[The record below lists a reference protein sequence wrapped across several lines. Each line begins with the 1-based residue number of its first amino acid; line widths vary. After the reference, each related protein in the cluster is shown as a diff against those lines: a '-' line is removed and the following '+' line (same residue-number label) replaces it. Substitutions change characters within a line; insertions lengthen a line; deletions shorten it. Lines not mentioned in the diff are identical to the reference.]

1 MSVQNLSESAPTS
14 THAAT
19 LRRLLRLPACLH
31 ATGLGRTAWLDLVKA
46 KKAPQPVKIGRATM
60 WVEAEVS
67 AFIEERIKAS
77 RGGQ

>member
-1 MSVQNLSESAPTS
+1 MQDSSCESAPS
-14 THAAT
+14 TNGNQQI
-19 LRRLLRLPACLH
+19 RRLMRLPACLH

-67 AFIEERIKAS
+67 AFIEDRIKAS
-77 RGGQ
+77 REGH

>member
-1 MSVQNLSESAPTS
+1 MQDSTGESAPTTS
-14 THAAT
+14 HAT
-19 LRRLLRLPACLH
+19 PLRRLIRLPACLH

-46 KKAPQPVKIGRATM
+46 KKAPQPIKLGRATA

-77 RGGQ
+77 RGGR